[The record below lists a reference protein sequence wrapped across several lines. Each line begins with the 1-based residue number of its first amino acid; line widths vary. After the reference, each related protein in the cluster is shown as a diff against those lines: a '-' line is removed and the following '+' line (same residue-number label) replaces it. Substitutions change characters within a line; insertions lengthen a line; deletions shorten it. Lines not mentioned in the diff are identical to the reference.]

1 MDKPIYE
8 GRVCR
13 VELSK
18 HQPENK
24 NYINI
29 DEIDGIMV
37 GIIHKDKIIEVLKRK
52 CGQKD

>member
-1 MDKPIYE
+1 MPCK
-8 GRVCR
+8 VK
-13 VELSK
+13 LSK

-37 GIIHKDKIIEVLKRK
+37 GIIHKNKIIDVLKRK
-52 CGQKD
+52 CIKKV